1 MNLQYISDDKG
12 EKNAV
17 IIPMK
22 QWKIIEKKLGK
33 QSIIDDLKEAF
44 EEVKLIREGKIKPQS
59 LKQLLNEL

>member
-22 QWKIIEKKLGK
+22 QWEIIEKKLGK
-33 QSIIDDLKEAF
+33 QAIIDDLKEAF
-44 EEVKLIREGKIKPQS
+44 EEVKLIRAGKIKPQS